1 MDTGPIIAQEA
12 VVVSEGIRESLQKK
26 IQQVEH
32 KLYVN
37 TVNQIVQSTKEPTV
51 N

>member
-1 MDTGPIIAQEA
+1 
-12 VVVSEGIRESLQKK
+12 KK

-37 TVNQIVQSTKEPTV
+37 TVNQIVQSVKESTV